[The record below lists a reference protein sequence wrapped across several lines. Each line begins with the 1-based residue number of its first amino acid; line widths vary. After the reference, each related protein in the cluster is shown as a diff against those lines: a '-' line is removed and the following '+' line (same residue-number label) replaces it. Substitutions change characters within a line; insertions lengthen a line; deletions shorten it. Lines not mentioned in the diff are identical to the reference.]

1 MDGPK
6 CPSRGQTV
14 VDFRKIQRVSLSIIG
29 YCKHFVSSKDKMGS
43 KGVMSPGSHL
53 KIFKEADKG
62 TRKASWRRPF
72 LLNNSCKTWW
82 RQGPV

>member
-6 CPSRGQTV
+6 YPTREQTV
-14 VDFRKIQRVSLSIIG
+14 VDFRKVERVSLSIIG
-29 YCKHFVSSKDKMGS
+29 YCKHFVSPKDKMGS
-43 KGVMSPGSHL
+43 KGVMSSGSRL

-72 LLNNSCKTWW
+72 LLNNSGKT
-82 RQGPV
+82 